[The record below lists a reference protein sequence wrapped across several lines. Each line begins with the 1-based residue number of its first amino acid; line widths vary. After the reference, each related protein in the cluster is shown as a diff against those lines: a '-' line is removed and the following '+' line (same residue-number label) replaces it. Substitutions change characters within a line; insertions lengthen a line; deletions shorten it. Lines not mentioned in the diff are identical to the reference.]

1 MKKRLREI
9 AILSLLC
16 GLAAGGVAVWM
27 YYHARTQADLG
38 MSILKKSLGL
48 YDQSDAVKGA
58 PEENRLIEEGQRHE
72 QTGNEMLLSARS
84 SQRWAMIS
92 GIGSIVLFII
102 SIATIIAHLK
112 RKEIASP

>member
-9 AILSLLC
+9 AIVSLLC
-16 GLAAGGVAVWM
+16 GLVAGSVAVWM

-48 YDQSDAVKGA
+48 YDQSDAVKGT
-58 PEENRLIEEGQRHE
+58 PEENRLIEEGQRYE
-72 QTGNEMLLSARS
+72 QTGNEMLLLARS

-92 GIGSIVLFII
+92 GIGSIVLFLI

>member
-16 GLAAGGVAVWM
+16 GLVAGGVAVWM

-48 YDQSDAVKGA
+48 YDQSDAVKGT
-58 PEENRLIEEGQRHE
+58 PEENRLIEEGQKFE
-72 QTGNEMLLSARS
+72 QTGNNTLASARS

-102 SIATIIAHLK
+102 SVAMIITHLK
-112 RKEIASP
+112 RKEIASA